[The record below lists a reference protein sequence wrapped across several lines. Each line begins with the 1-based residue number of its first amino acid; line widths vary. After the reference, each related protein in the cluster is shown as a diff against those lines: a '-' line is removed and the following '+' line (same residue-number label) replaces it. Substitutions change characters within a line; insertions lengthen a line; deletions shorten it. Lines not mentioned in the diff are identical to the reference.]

1 MNFPSFRTAP
11 SRRRSF
17 STLAAAPEVCE
28 SRVLLSSK
36 ALKVM
41 GPELPQ
47 SSPAPISQ
55 FGGPFHGI
63 WYIYLD
69 GSLQGSL
76 TLTQE
81 SKEVKSVVNNV
92 FTNQFEGRSNGNKL
106 KISTEIHP
114 VNGEDSTVTWK
125 VSLRD
130 PNHFTGFQTVKS
142 FGSKVKTALDGDT
155 SII

>member
-1 MNFPSFRTAP
+1 MNLSALFSYAN
-11 SRRRSF
+11 RRRPASAI
-17 STLAAAPEVCE
+17 AAAAEVCE
-28 SRVLLSSK
+28 SRALLSAK

-47 SSPAPISQ
+47 SSPAPTSQ

-92 FTNQFEGRSNGNKL
+92 FTNQFEGKANGNKL
-106 KISTEIHP
+106 KISAEIHP

-142 FGSKVKTALDGDT
+142 LGGKVKTALDGDT